1 MWFYDFLEWYKKTS
15 YNIFSNIIEKETI
28 YFESLKPDLK
38 KANIKLS
45 LREYLSIGLMTT
57 ILSFIFGFILT
68 FLIVLMIHGF
78 SLLVKILLTFS
89 ISMVITLS
97 TFLFFYMYPSIVV
110 NRRRANIDFTLPF
123 ATLYLA
129 TISGSNA
136 PVNTLFKVLA
146 DFKDYGEISREAH
159 EINKNIEVFG
169 MSTTEALKRASEKSP
184 SEEFKELLW
193 GINTTLSSGGNLSR
207 YLHEKS
213 IEFMQ
218 DYRRKMSEYSRNMS
232 TLLEVY
238 VTIII
243 VGSIFFIVISSLMS
257 AFGLGTSFVEL
268 IIISQFLVIF
278 IGLPMVSLGFIF
290 LLKKISPM
298 SRG

>member
-1 MWFYDFLEWYKKTS
+1 
-15 YNIFSNIIEKETI
+15 
-28 YFESLKPDLK
+28 
-38 KANIKLS
+38 
-45 LREYLSIGLMTT
+45 
-57 ILSFIFGFILT
+57 
-68 FLIVLMIHGF
+68 
-78 SLLVKILLTFS
+78 
-89 ISMVITLS
+89 MVITLS

-218 DYRRKMSEYSRNMS
+218 DYRRKMSEYARNMS

-278 IGLPMVSLGFIF
+278 IGLPIISLGFIF

>member
-15 YNIFSNIIEKETI
+15 YNIFSDIIEKETI

-57 ILSFIFGFILT
+57 ILSFIFSFILT

-78 SLLVKILLTFS
+78 SLLIKILLTISF
-89 ISMVITLS
+89 SMVITLS

-218 DYRRKMSEYSRNMS
+218 DYRRKMSEYARNMS

-278 IGLPMVSLGFIF
+278 IGLPIISLGFIF